1 MTPRWLSPQEHRT
14 WLYALTAVQLVEGE
28 LDRRMQREAGMPLA
42 YYMLLAGLSEAPE
55 QTMRM
60 GDLAAFT
67 NASQS
72 RLSHA
77 VRRLE
82 RQGWVRR
89 RRHPADGRVVL
100 AVLTDEGYRVLAAA
114 APGHV
119 SAVREL
125 MFDHLEPADLAAL
138 QDVAARLLAGVDRSG
153 AARALLAER
162 TVAPA
167 SLGSTD
173 TGPDS
178 GSDTM

>member
-14 WLYALTAVQLVEGE
+14 WLYALTAVQLIEGE

-55 QTMRM
+55 RTMRM
-60 GDLAAFT
+60 GVLAAVT

-89 RRHPADGRVVL
+89 ERHTADGRVVL
-100 AVLTDEGYRVLAAA
+100 AVLTDEGFRVLAAA

-125 MFDHLEPADLAAL
+125 LFDHLRTTDLGSL
-138 QDVAARLLAGVDRSG
+138 QDVAARLLAGVDHTG
-153 AARALLAER
+153 EARALLAER
-162 TVAPA
+162 TVPP
-167 SLGSTD
+167 
-173 TGPDS
+173 GPDPCPDP
-178 GSDTM
+178 GPDTV

>member
-1 MTPRWLSPQEHRT
+1 MTTRWLSGQEHRT
-14 WLYALTAVQLVEGE
+14 WLYAITAVQLVESE
-28 LDRRMQREAGMPLA
+28 LDRRMQRDAGMPLA
-42 YYMLLAGLSEAPE
+42 YYMLLAGLSESPDR
-55 QTMRM
+55 TMRM

-82 RQGWVRR
+82 RSGWVRR
-89 RRHPADGRVVL
+89 ERHGTDRRVVL
-100 AVLTDEGYRVLAAA
+100 AVLTDEGYRVLAQA

-125 MFDHLEPADLAAL
+125 LFDHLDAADLPAL
-138 QDVAARLLAGVDRSG
+138 QDVAARLLTGVDPSG

-162 TVAPA
+162 TVP
-167 SLGSTD
+167 
-173 TGPDS
+173 PD
-178 GSDTM
+178 

>member
-1 MTPRWLSPQEHRT
+1 MTTRWLSGQEHRT
-14 WLYALTAVQLVEGE
+14 WLYAITAVQLVESE

-42 YYMLLAGLSEAPE
+42 YYMLLAGLSESPDR
-55 QTMRM
+55 TMRM

-82 RQGWVRR
+82 RSGWVRR
-89 RRHPADGRVVL
+89 ERHGTDRRVVL
-100 AVLTDEGYRVLAAA
+100 AVLTDEGYRVLAEA

-125 MFDHLEPADLAAL
+125 LFDHLDAADLPAL
-138 QDVAARLLAGVDRSG
+138 QDVATRLLSGVDPSG
-153 AARALLAER
+153 ASRALLAER
-162 TVAPA
+162 TVPP
-167 SLGSTD
+167 S
-173 TGPDS
+173 
-178 GSDTM
+178 